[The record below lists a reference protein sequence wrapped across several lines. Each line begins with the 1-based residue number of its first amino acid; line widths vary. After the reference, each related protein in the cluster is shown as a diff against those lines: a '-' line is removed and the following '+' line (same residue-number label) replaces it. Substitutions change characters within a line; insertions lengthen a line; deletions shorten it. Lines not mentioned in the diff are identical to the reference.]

1 MYIFNEEVVL
11 LEKENNKGIN
21 SHEKRYQWIINI
33 LLILLGFLTGVFFES
48 ERLNTQVVT
57 NTVEIRILKDSL
69 RDIQDKLTMLIND
82 RRASRNL

>member
-1 MYIFNEEVVL
+1 M

-21 SHEKRYQWIINI
+21 GNEKRYQWIINI
-33 LLILLGFLTGVFFES
+33 LLILLGFLSGVFFES
-48 ERLNTQVVT
+48 ERLKTQVVT

>member
-1 MYIFNEEVVL
+1 M

-21 SHEKRYQWIINI
+21 SHEKRYQWVINI

-48 ERLNTQVVT
+48 ERLKTQVVT

>member
-1 MYIFNEEVVL
+1 M

-21 SHEKRYQWIINI
+21 SHEKRYQWVINI

-48 ERLNTQVVT
+48 ERLKTQVVT

-69 RDIQDKLTMLIND
+69 RDIQDKLTMLIKD
-82 RRASRNL
+82 RRTSRNL

>member
-1 MYIFNEEVVL
+1 M

-21 SHEKRYQWIINI
+21 SHEKRYQWVINI
-33 LLILLGFLTGVFFES
+33 LLILLGFLSGVFFES
-48 ERLNTQVVT
+48 ERLKTQVVT

>member
-1 MYIFNEEVVL
+1 M

-21 SHEKRYQWIINI
+21 SHEKRYQWVINI

-48 ERLNTQVVT
+48 ERLKTQVVT

-69 RDIQDKLTMLIND
+69 RDIQDKLTMLITD